1 MLRAG
6 FIGAGG
12 RSQTAHYPCVQ
23 RLDNVEMVAVCELD
37 ETRLNQMVEQYHFP
51 HVFTDHEKM
60 LSSVELDVVYCIMHE
75 KWILQPALDCLNA
88 GKHILIEKPPGKNSD
103 ETRKLLDAAVENDVY
118 AMVAFQRRYATVVR
132 EAMRRVKEKGP
143 VSLATTTFNK
153 QMLFD
158 KPEYTTTLWNDV
170 VHVVDLLR
178 FMVDSEPVEV
188 TRYRD
193 KFDAVDWNHY
203 TAMIR
208 FANQAT
214 GVVFGNRA
222 SGGRVLRAELHGVGI
237 GCYME
242 LPKEID
248 IHEDNEQRLMDA
260 WEINGD
266 DPNDISRYEGVL
278 AMHEHFVDCVRNGKV
293 PDSDLRDVI
302 HSVALVDCIENGT
315 QPGE

>member
-75 KWILQPALDCLNA
+75 KWILRPALDCLNA

-222 SGGRVLRAELHGVGI
+222 DVGRGCHGPAF
-237 GCYME
+237 
-242 LPKEID
+242 LALD
-248 IHEDNEQRLMDA
+248 IL
-260 WEINGD
+260 
-266 DPNDISRYEGVL
+266 Y
-278 AMHEHFVDCVRNGKV
+278 
-293 PDSDLRDVI
+293 
-302 HSVALVDCIENGT
+302 
-315 QPGE
+315 

>member
-12 RSQTAHYPCVQ
+12 RSQGAHYPCVN

-37 ETRLNQMVEQYHFP
+37 ETRLNQVVDTYNFP
-51 HVFTDHEKM
+51 HVFTDHKEM
-60 LSSVELDVVYCIMHE
+60 LAQVELDVVYCIMHE
-75 KWILQPALDCLNA
+75 KWILQPALDCLNV
-88 GKHILIEKPPGKNSD
+88 GKHIMIEKPPGKNSD
-103 ETRKLLDAAVENDVY
+103 ETRQLLDAAIANDVY
-118 AMVAFQRRYATVVR
+118 AMVAFQRRYATAVQ

-153 QMLFD
+153 KMLYD
-158 KPEYTTTLWNDV
+158 KPEFTTTLWNDL

-178 FMVDSEPVEV
+178 FMVDSEPIEV

-203 TAMIR
+203 TAMVR
-208 FANQAT
+208 FQNNAT

-237 GCYME
+237 GCYMK
-242 LPKEID
+242 LPEEID
-248 IHEDNEQRLMDA
+248 IRDDNEQILMNT

-266 DPNDISRYEGVL
+266 DKEDEPRYEGVL
-278 AMHEHFVDCVRNGKV
+278 AMHEHFVDCVINGKV
-293 PDSDLRDVI
+293 PCSDLRDAI
-302 HSVALVDCIENGT
+302 HSIDLVDCIENGT
-315 QPGE
+315 QLGE

>member
-12 RSQTAHYPCVQ
+12 RSQGAHYPCVQ

-51 HVFTDHEKM
+51 HVFADHEKM

-103 ETRKLLDAAVENDVY
+103 ETRQLLDAAVENDVY

-237 GCYME
+237 GCYMN
-242 LPKEID
+242 LPQEID
-248 IHEDNEQRLMDA
+248 IHEDNEQCLMDA

-278 AMHEHFVDCVRNGKV
+278 GMHEHFVDCVRNGKV

>member
-1 MLRAG
+1 
-6 FIGAGG
+6 
-12 RSQTAHYPCVQ
+12 
-23 RLDNVEMVAVCELD
+23 
-37 ETRLNQMVEQYHFP
+37 
-51 HVFTDHEKM
+51 
-60 LSSVELDVVYCIMHE
+60 
-75 KWILQPALDCLNA
+75 
-88 GKHILIEKPPGKNSD
+88 
-103 ETRKLLDAAVENDVY
+103 
-118 AMVAFQRRYATVVR
+118 
-132 EAMRRVKEKGP
+132 MRRVKEKGP

-237 GCYME
+237 GCYMK
-242 LPKEID
+242 LPQEID
-248 IHEDNEQRLMDA
+248 IHEDNEQCLMDA

-278 AMHEHFVDCVRNGKV
+278 AMHEHFVDCVLNGKV